1 MPIAGVNSSRGH
13 DGSKASGRIGITSSN
28 KKDSKDKGGV
38 NIENTEEE
46 NNDNSILSGF

>member
-13 DGSKASGRIGITSSN
+13 DGSKASGRIISSN